1 MTLRRFFAI
10 VCLMQLPTAL
20 FAQSQEP
27 LSGFVP
33 IDQLP
38 PADQLPA
45 APYLVTAYAIVWI
58 AVILYTW
65 SVWRRMDR
73 VEKDIRELKRRNPL
87 AEVAERQTR

>member
-1 MTLRRFFAI
+1 MRQLLAAI
-10 VCLMQLPTAL
+10 SAMPIVSVMA
-20 FAQSQEP
+20 FAQSQPQEP
-27 LSGFVP
+27 LGGFVP

-45 APYLVTAYAIVWI
+45 APYLVAAYAIVWI

-73 VEKDIRELKRRNPL
+73 VEKDIRELKRRG
-87 AEVAERQTR
+87 

>member
-1 MTLRRFFAI
+1 MR
-10 VCLMQLPTAL
+10 QLLTAATMMPL
-20 FAQSQEP
+20 LSAVALAQAQGQEP

-73 VEKDIRELKRRNPL
+73 VEKDIRELKRRG
-87 AEVAERQTR
+87 

>member
-1 MTLRRFFAI
+1 MKQLLAI
-10 VCLMQLPTAL
+10 VGVMLPPAAA
-20 FAQSQEP
+20 FAQPQEP
-27 LSGFVP
+27 LGGFVP

-38 PADQLPA
+38 PSDQLPA
-45 APYLVTAYAIVWI
+45 APYLVAAYAIVWI
-58 AVILYTW
+58 AVVLYTW

>member
-1 MTLRRFFAI
+1 MRRLLAA
-10 VCLMQLPTAL
+10 VLAMPLLSAVAL
-20 FAQSQEP
+20 AQAQEP

-45 APYLVTAYAIVWI
+45 APYLVTAYAIVWF

-73 VEKDIRELKRRNPL
+73 VEKEIRELKRRG
-87 AEVAERQTR
+87 